1 MDNKLDLNKWPKTI
15 TVDKRIVGILSVS
28 TYKNFPRALKEI
40 ITNSYD
46 ADAFNVHITIDTE
59 NELITIED
67 DGKGMTSED
76 FGFYLR
82 IAGKDRKKNKN
93 LTDLGRKIIGQF
105 GVGFLSVFPFFKSYS
120 IESSKSSSDKVLYA
134 EIPLSKYFDMSTG
147 SLDVGSIKIGGGEKI
162 DQSRKNKSFTKITLS
177 GFNDLTK
184 SFFNTVVKRNPY
196 DIETFS
202 GIEKLKWILEEDLP
216 LRFENDKFNDI
227 FNYPNTPP
235 FKVFLNNKPL
245 FRGIHG
251 NEILDTHK
259 GDYQEIGDI
268 KFKYFISTPRKSVFP
283 KNGKYLKIRNL
294 NVGVGDERDD
304 FSERRGG
311 SRSRLH
317 WLTGEVH
324 ILEGMNNLIKVS
336 REDFNYSKDYELLK
350 DFFNSKLNHYSNRLE
365 EETEL
370 KKEINQ
376 TGKDFRVKN
385 VNLLNPDNLK
395 KKIEKFEKEGYDI
408 REHDSKTEISS
419 VSINDERKEIS
430 INSNLSDF
438 EKHIIIENTRYLVS
452 SESWDYDD
460 NLYPA
465 CKIKKGVIIIN
476 STYPLFKGLKFTDV
490 FVKMHLMLLMNY
502 KRNII
507 NEDAFKILTNDIL
520 NYYHDY

>member
-1 MDNKLDLNKWPKTI
+1 MDKGVDLNKWPKTI

-46 ADAFNVHITIDTE
+46 ADAFDVFITIDVK
-59 NELITIED
+59 NEIITIED
-67 DGKGMTSED
+67 NGKGMTSED

-93 LTDLGRKIIGQF
+93 VTELGRRIIGQF

-120 IESSKSSSDKVLYA
+120 IESSKLSSDKILYA
-134 EIPLSKYFDMSTG
+134 EIPLAKYFDMSTG
-147 SLDVGSIKIGGGEKI
+147 SLDVGSIKINGGEKT
-162 DQSRKNKSFTKITLS
+162 DQSKKNKSFTKITLS

-184 SFFNTVVKRNPY
+184 SFFNTLVKRNPY
-196 DIETFS
+196 DIETFP

-216 LRFENDKFNDI
+216 LRFKDEKFNDI
-227 FNYPNTPP
+227 FKYSNKPP
-235 FKVFLNNKPL
+235 FNVYLNNEPL

-251 NEILDTHK
+251 NEILDTHT
-259 GDYQEIGDI
+259 GEYDEIGDI

-324 ILEGMNNLIKVS
+324 ILDGMNELIKVS

-350 DFFNSKLNHYSNRLE
+350 DFFNSKLNHFSNRLE
-365 EETEL
+365 EEIEL
-370 KKEINQ
+370 ENEINQ

-385 VNLLNPDNLK
+385 VNLLNPENLK
-395 KKIEKFEKEGYDI
+395 KKIEKFEGQGYDV
-408 REHDSKTEISS
+408 REHDSSLTKSG
-419 VSINDERKEIS
+419 VNINDETKEIS
-430 INSNLSDF
+430 ISSKLVDF
-438 EKHIIIENTRYLVS
+438 EKHIIIEDIRYLVV
-452 SESWDYDD
+452 SESWDYND

-465 CKIKKGVIIIN
+465 CKIENGIITIN
-476 STYPLFKGLKFTDV
+476 SSYPLFKGLKFTDV
-490 FVKMHLMLLMNY
+490 FVKMHLMILMNY
-502 KRNII
+502 KRKII
-507 NEDAFKILTNDIL
+507 NEQAFRSLTNDIL
-520 NYYHDY
+520 TYYHDY